1 MGRGEGV
8 QVGRSE
14 GVKVGRGVG
23 VKVGRGVH
31 IYAERGAEV
40 NLLHEEDGTE
50 EGSSTNS
57 DPEISSRLVEPD
69 SRRPSGTSA
78 THTLPQTL
86 KVQLLTL
93 HLTAVY
99 QYTFYGSRYIHV
111 RTKCTMYVLYMR
123 TEPAHVYSLV
133 LSMYYVHRAC
143 SLTQS

>member
-1 MGRGEGV
+1 MGRSEGV

-14 GVKVGRGVG
+14 GVKVRRGEV

-57 DPEISSRLVEPD
+57 DHEISSRMVEPD
-69 SRRPSGTSA
+69 RGSSGTSA

-111 RTKCTMYVLYMR
+111 HTCMY
-123 TEPAHVYSLV
+123 
-133 LSMYYVHRAC
+133 
-143 SLTQS
+143 